1 MSHRIAIRPATD
13 RQHLEEIRQLAH
25 AIWHEHYPGII
36 SPEQIEYMLQQQY
49 SLDALETNV
58 DERGICYD
66 RALADLELIGFSA
79 FGPLTESE
87 ETMLYSLY
95 VRRDFRRSG
104 CGRKL
109 LDRVVESAR
118 TRRSTRIALTVN
130 KRNDPAI
137 EAYRHYGFRIRGPI
151 VTDIGGG
158 FVMDDHR
165 MELDISAPPG

>member
-1 MSHRIAIRPATD
+1 MNHRIAIRRAID
-13 RQHLEEIRQLAH
+13 RRHLEEIQQLAH
-25 AIWHEHYPGII
+25 AIWREHYPGII

-49 SLDALETNV
+49 SLDALETSL
-58 DERGICYD
+58 DDRGIYYD

-79 FGPLTESE
+79 FGPLAESE

-109 LDRVVESAR
+109 LDRVVEYAR